1 MKKKNIIK
9 IFAVTVLAVILITSL
24 SSCGNDLSGKY
35 TQWNFFSD
43 DTIEIEFKSGNTI
56 VYTEKDENKD
66 IICTYKGKYELD
78 GDKIIIDIDEK
89 CKLNGEHAFERDKG
103 MEFGISYDFIEI
115 GEYTF
120 EK

>member
-43 DTIEIEFKSGNTI
+43 DTIA
-56 VYTEKDENKD
+56 
-66 IICTYKGKYELD
+66 L
-78 GDKIIIDIDEK
+78 
-89 CKLNGEHAFERDKG
+89 R
-103 MEFGISYDFIEI
+103 
-115 GEYTF
+115 
-120 EK
+120 